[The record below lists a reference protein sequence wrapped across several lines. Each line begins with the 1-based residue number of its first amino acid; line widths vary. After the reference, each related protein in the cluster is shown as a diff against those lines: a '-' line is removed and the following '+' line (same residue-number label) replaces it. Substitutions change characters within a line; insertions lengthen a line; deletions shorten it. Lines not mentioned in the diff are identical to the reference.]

1 MAMSDYDTILKT
13 VYLVRHG
20 QSEHNILPVFQAKGA
35 PLSDTGREQASKIA
49 KRASDLKID
58 TLIASPLPRAKET
71 AQIIGQ
77 ATGKEP
83 IYSEIFVERKI
94 PTFIQGKPYEDLEA
108 NKLWREWDASF
119 YDPEIRVADGENYT
133 DLVTRADEAIS
144 FLNLQASETILVVSH
159 GGLIRTIVA
168 RVLMGE
174 LLTPEL
180 LKHFHNIAG
189 IENTGL
195 TVLKYRAGF
204 EDEAKW
210 RLLSYNDHAHLTDLK

>member
-1 MAMSDYDTILKT
+1 MSDDNTILKT

-20 QSEHNILPVFQAKGA
+20 QSLHNAIPVFQAKDVA
-35 PLSDTGREQASKIA
+35 LSGEGRSQADKIA
-49 KRASDLKID
+49 ERATDLSID

-71 AQIIGQ
+71 AQIIGK
-77 ATGKEP
+77 AMGKEP

-94 PTFIQGKPYEDLEA
+94 PTAIQGKPYEDEVA
-108 NKLWREWDASF
+108 NKLWRQWEASF
-119 YDPEIRVADGENYT
+119 YQPGMHIADGENYT
-133 DLVTRADEAIS
+133 DLVTRADEAIA
-144 FLNLQASETILVVSH
+144 FLNQQSSGSIMVVSH

-174 LLTPEL
+174 ALTPEL
-180 LKHFHNIAG
+180 LEKFHNIAT

-210 RLLSYNDHAHLTDLK
+210 RLISYNDHAHLT